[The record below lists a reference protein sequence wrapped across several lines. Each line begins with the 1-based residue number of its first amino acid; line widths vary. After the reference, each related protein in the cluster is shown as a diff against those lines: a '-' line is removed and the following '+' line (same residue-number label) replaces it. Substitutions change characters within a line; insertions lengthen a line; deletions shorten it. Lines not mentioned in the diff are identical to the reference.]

1 MNAVTQGR
9 VFAGARS
16 DNFVFSPVRG
26 RNRTKS
32 FELVP
37 GGRAGISMGMKT
49 ADHVPI
55 LFANEVALTA
65 WINQAAPGETIEY
78 HRGFL
83 GIDRTPLGQP
93 MSHED
98 RGHLIRIA
106 ERAMRLG
113 EQGLVH
119 LVQRR
124 IATDTF
130 SYLAVARQRPVGAAL
145 SSSNQIVEEAA

>member
-1 MNAVTQGR
+1 MHVNIHSRDCAQLRTN
-9 VFAGARS
+9 
-16 DNFVFSPVRG
+16 NFVFAPVRG

-65 WINQAAPGETIEY
+65 WINQAVPGETIEY

-93 MSHED
+93 MSPED

-124 IATDTF
+124 LGADTF
-130 SYLAVARQRPVGAAL
+130 SYLAVARARPAGAGL
-145 SSSNQIVEEAA
+145 SSSTLFVEEAA

>member
-1 MNAVTQGR
+1 MSAVTQGR

-37 GGRAGISMGMKT
+37 SGRACISMGMKT
-49 ADHVPI
+49 VAYVPI
-55 LFANEVALTA
+55 LVMNEVALTA
-65 WINQAAPGETIEY
+65 WLSRAVPGETIEY

-93 MSHED
+93 ISPDD

-106 ERAMRLG
+106 ECAMRLA
-113 EQGLVH
+113 EQSLVH

-124 IATDTF
+124 LGADTF
-130 SYLAVARQRPVGAAL
+130 SYLAVARARPAGAAL
-145 SSSNQIVEEAA
+145 SFSTLIVEEAA

>member
-1 MNAVTQGR
+1 
-9 VFAGARS
+9 
-16 DNFVFSPVRG
+16 
-26 RNRTKS
+26 
-32 FELVP
+32 
-37 GGRAGISMGMKT
+37 MGMKT

-65 WINQAAPGETIEY
+65 WINQAVPGETIEY

-83 GIDRTPLGQP
+83 GVDRTPLGQP
-93 MSHED
+93 MSPED

-106 ERAMRLG
+106 ECAMRLA

-124 IATDTF
+124 LGADTF
-130 SYLAVARQRPVGAAL
+130 SYLAVARARPAGAAL
-145 SSSNQIVEEAA
+145 SSSTLIVEEAA

>member
-1 MNAVTQGR
+1 MNAAAQTAI
-9 VFAGARS
+9 FAKPRS

-26 RNRTKS
+26 RSRTKS

-37 GGRAGISMGMKT
+37 GGRACISMGMKT
-49 ADHVPI
+49 ADHVSI
-55 LFANEVALTA
+55 LFASEVALTA
-65 WINQAAPGETIEY
+65 WLSRAAPGETIEY

-93 MSHED
+93 MSPED

-106 ERAMRLG
+106 ECAMRLA
-113 EQGLVH
+113 EQSLVH

-124 IATDTF
+124 LGADTF
-130 SYLAVARQRPVGAAL
+130 SYLTVARARPAGAVL
-145 SSSNQIVEEAA
+145 SSSTLIVEEAA

>member
-9 VFAGARS
+9 AFAGARS

-37 GGRAGISMGMKT
+37 GGRACISMGMKT
-49 ADHVPI
+49 ADHVSI
-55 LFANEVALTA
+55 LFGNEVALTA
-65 WINQAAPGETIEY
+65 WLSQAAPGETIEY

-93 MSHED
+93 MSPED
-98 RGHLIRIA
+98 RGHLVRVA
-106 ERAMRLG
+106 ERAMRLA

-124 IATDTF
+124 LGADTF
-130 SYLAVARQRPVGAAL
+130 SYLAVARARPAGAAL
-145 SSSNQIVEEAA
+145 SFPTLIVEEAA